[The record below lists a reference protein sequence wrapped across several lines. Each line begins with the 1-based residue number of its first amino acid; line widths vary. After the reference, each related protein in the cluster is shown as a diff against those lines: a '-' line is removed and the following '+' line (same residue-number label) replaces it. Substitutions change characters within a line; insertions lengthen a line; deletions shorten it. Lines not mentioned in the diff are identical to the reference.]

1 MQNIEGKMIEI
12 RLCQFDSRTNRK
24 IPEFSFF
31 EQENISRALQEF
43 KRDKISRQNAR
54 LSLVNSVYDNPSMP
68 RRKILLSVGA
78 NNYRPPM
85 ERSKSAPKLMAIE
98 EAIGEEEEETN
109 DMHETAEESR
119 PSCCKVVDPLYPAM
133 TLGRKHCRRGH
144 SIRRTKNSSDRMRS
158 VSFEDKNKITQD
170 ECGFGTYHKRA
181 DDEFAVVPPSKAVT
195 TVSNRK
201 LETNEKKVV
210 GRCGSSVGGGGGG
223 DDDDDEFNSLL
234 MVNDYDSQSSLSG
247 ELMSYFDS
255 KLKLKS
261 AVSLT
266 DLSAR
271 PNTEN
276 VSMTTELY
284 GNRIA
289 LSLDN
294 LDQYSD
300 EGSENDSTG
309 GKYRPQHY
317 YDDDDGD
324 VDGDDDEDID
334 DSERSNTFYDQ
345 NEIID
350 CLVNV
355 SQKTKKI
362 DKQNCTTDDRSIKQE
377 LTVGGAIVLDSD
389 EGSISS
395 GCETSSTITNTHY
408 DDVLRSERDSPPTND
423 SSHLSAINRQDLL
436 IKVATKSLR
445 NESMLRRKCTTGNE
459 EDCNS
464 EMSDES
470 GFDEYQNFVGKTTGH
485 EVNGNSINNTNNN
498 NNKNLVVDIIDSNK
512 SCPSRHNDN
521 INLSNFR
528 PFNGETN
535 NKEPSRLMINIPK
548 NAKSILI

>member
-1 MQNIEGKMIEI
+1 M
-12 RLCQFDSRTNRK
+12 LSL
-24 IPEFSFF
+24 
-31 EQENISRALQEF
+31 QENISRALQEF
-43 KRDKISRQNAR
+43 KRDKINRQNAR

-98 EAIGEEEEETN
+98 EAVGEEEEETN
-109 DMHETAEESR
+109 DVYEKAEESR
-119 PSCCKVVDPLYPAM
+119 PSCCKVGDPLYPAM

-144 SIRRTKNSSDRMRS
+144 SIRRTKNNSERMRS
-158 VSFEDKNKITQD
+158 VSFEDKITITQD
-170 ECGFGTYHKRA
+170 ECGFGTYLKRI
-181 DDEFAVVPPSKAVT
+181 DDEFGNVPPPKVDIECI
-195 TVSNRK
+195 RK
-201 LETNEKKVV
+201 LEINEKKNV
-210 GRCGSSVGGGGGG
+210 RRGGG
-223 DDDDDEFNSLL
+223 DDEEDDFNSLL

-266 DLSAR
+266 DLSAKPR
-271 PNTEN
+271 TEQ

-300 EGSENDSTG
+300 EESENDSNG
-309 GKYRPQHY
+309 GKYRTQHY
-317 YDDDDGD
+317 YDDDDDEHVGAE
-324 VDGDDDEDID
+324 DDEDVDI
-334 DSERSNTFYDQ
+334 SERSDTFYDQ

-355 SQKTKKI
+355 SQMTMKSDEPNRAATE
-362 DKQNCTTDDRSIKQE
+362 TLIKQQ
-377 LTVGGAIVLDSD
+377 TTMGGAIGLDSD

-395 GCETSSTITNTHY
+395 GCETSSTVTTTHY
-408 DDVLRSERDSPPTND
+408 DDISRGERGSPPTND
-423 SSHLSAINRQDLL
+423 NHLCVINRQD
-436 IKVATKSLR
+436 IPMKAPTKTMRS
-445 NESMLRRKCTTGNE
+445 ESMLHKKCAAGNE

-470 GFDEYQNFVGKTTGH
+470 GFDEYQNFVGKNSNLLIGH
-485 EVNGNSINNTNNN
+485 EVNENSINN
-498 NNKNLVVDIIDSNK
+498 KNMVVDIIANNE
-512 SCPSRHNDN
+512 PLRHNHINDN
-521 INLSNFR
+521 NNNTNCR

-535 NKEPSRLMINIPK
+535 NKEPNRLMINIPK

>member
-1 MQNIEGKMIEI
+1 M
-12 RLCQFDSRTNRK
+12 
-24 IPEFSFF
+24 
-31 EQENISRALQEF
+31 QENISRALQEF
-43 KRDKISRQNAR
+43 KRDKINRQNAR

-98 EAIGEEEEETN
+98 EAVGEEEEETN
-109 DMHETAEESR
+109 DLCEKAEESR
-119 PSCCKVVDPLYPAM
+119 PSCCKVGDPLYPAM

-144 SIRRTKNSSDRMRS
+144 SIRRAKNHSERMRS
-158 VSFEDKNKITQD
+158 VSFDDKITITQD
-170 ECGFGTYHKRA
+170 ECGFGTYNRRI
-181 DDEFAVVPPSKAVT
+181 DDEFSTAPPVKVDT
-195 TVSNRK
+195 ECIRE
-201 LETNEKKVV
+201 LEICEKKTV
-210 GRCGSSVGGGGGG
+210 RRGGGG
-223 DDDDDEFNSLL
+223 DDDEDEFNSLL

-261 AVSLT
+261 AVSLS

-271 PNTEN
+271 PSTEQ

-300 EGSENDSTG
+300 EESENDSNG
-309 GKYRPQHY
+309 GKYRTQHY
-317 YDDDDGD
+317 YDDDDDEHVG
-324 VDGDDDEDID
+324 GDDDEDID
-334 DSERSNTFYDQ
+334 DSERSGTFYDQ

-355 SQKTKKI
+355 SQKAMKT
-362 DKQNCTTDDRSIKQE
+362 DESNRAASETACKQQ
-377 LTVGGAIVLDSD
+377 LAMGGAIGLDSD

-395 GCETSSTITNTHY
+395 GCETSSTVTTTHY
-408 DDVLRSERDSPPTND
+408 DDVSRGERDSPPTND
-423 SSHLSAINRQDLL
+423 HHLCAINRQDIL
-436 IKVATKSLR
+436 IKAPTKTLR
-445 NESMLRRKCTTGNE
+445 SELMLRMKCAAGNE

-470 GFDEYQNFVGKTTGH
+470 GFDEYQNFVGKNTNSLIGH
-485 EVNGNSINNTNNN
+485 EVNENSINN
-498 NNKNLVVDIIDSNK
+498 KCMVVDIIANNG
-512 SCPSRHNDN
+512 PLRHNHLNDN
-521 INLSNFR
+521 NNNTNCR